1 MPDKELI
8 RETLGIIAR
17 FARDI
22 EDEAMQ
28 GDIYGLRKSYAQID
42 TNMKRLEMLLKNMG
56 GENGKSV

>member
-1 MPDKELI
+1 MPDKELV

-28 GDIYGLRKSYAQID
+28 GDIYGLRKSFAQID

-56 GENGKSV
+56 GNNG

>member
-42 TNMKRLEMLLKNMG
+42 TNMKRLEMLLRNMG
-56 GENGKSV
+56 GNNG

>member
-28 GDIYGLRKSYAQID
+28 GDIYGLRKSSAQID

-56 GENGKSV
+56 GENSKSV

>member
-28 GDIYGLRKSYAQID
+28 GDIYGLRKSSAQID

-56 GENGKSV
+56 GNNG

>member
-28 GDIYGLRKSYAQID
+28 GDIYGLRKSFVQID
-42 TNMKRLEMLLKNMG
+42 TNMKRLEMLMKNMG
-56 GENGKSV
+56 GNNG

>member
-1 MPDKELI
+1 MPDKELV

-28 GDIYGLRKSYAQID
+28 GDIYGLRKSYTQID
-42 TNMKRLEMLLKNMG
+42 TNMKRLEMLMKNMG
-56 GENGKSV
+56 GNNG

>member
-56 GENGKSV
+56 GNNG